1 MTFTSELNR
10 FLRRSI
16 GLEIHKTHSS
26 FDEARMHVIN
36 SEKIALLIDGGAN
49 EGQWAT
55 RIRRDGYSGRIL
67 SLEPGTKAFS
77 KLEFNSKDDPWW
89 DVDSRAL
96 GSCEAILPLHLSS
109 NDGMS
114 SSLKRPE
121 RHLTEFP
128 SVSFSGLEDVSVT
141 TLESL
146 LQDVTENVMVKLD
159 IQGFEL
165 EALKGIGVAIDKIV
179 AIELEMTLVP
189 MYRGEASVGRV
200 LVTLETMGFKL
211 FSINEF
217 GKGKNGS
224 VSYFDVLAI
233 REH

>member
-1 MTFTSELNR
+1 MTLTSELNR
-10 FLRRSI
+10 FLRRSV
-16 GLEIHKTHSS
+16 GLEIHKTRSS
-26 FDEARMHVIN
+26 FDEARMHVIDG
-36 SEKIALLIDGGAN
+36 EKITLLLDGGAN

-55 RIRRDGYSGRIL
+55 RVRRDGYSGRIL
-67 SLEPGTKAFS
+67 SVEPGTRAFR
-77 KLEFNSKDDPWW
+77 KLEFNSKDDPMWS
-89 DVDSRAL
+89 VEKLAL

-114 SSLKRPE
+114 SSLKRPG

-128 SVSFSGLEDVSVT
+128 SVSFSGIEDVSVT

-159 IQGFEL
+159 IQGSEL
-165 EALKGIGVAIDKIV
+165 EALEGIGVALNKVV

-189 MYRGEASVGRV
+189 MYRGEASVGQV

-211 FSINEF
+211 FSISEF